1 MGAAGGVESRWS
13 KRQARWEHRRR
24 TREGGGVATGRAGL
38 RSGLCTM
45 RRVTTSFLPLLAA
58 GFAHGVP
65 ETQSGFEVNW
75 LAGGFWEDRVG
86 RERSWDGGG
95 MGKGVWEGT
104 GTGIVNIGSSHSS
117 AGVGG
122 ERAHGSWGSSGGRK
136 GGAPL
141 AGAPASRRRAL
152 SSNGITEYQHARL
165 DSPGPYARGA
175 VDEERHGGK
184 WLESGR
190 ARFKDSVRRKG
201 ANRGMVAI
209 VEVGK
214 GLLVCEQNEVVWAR
228 VVLFLAAPAGGIVS
242 ASLTTP
248 PATAQA
254 RRPRLIG
261 GCWEHRPERAGSASE
276 CATAP
281 PAAGCRCLFAIERS
295 PRLVT
300 VPASPQGSRSAEV
313 CGVSRHRRGRR
324 HIWRQVDTAV
334 EGEVAEFFE
343 SRRGGG
349 SIRGD
354 SPYGDKSQ
362 GVWVLLTGPKV
373 EPEATLMQSLR

>member
-1 MGAAGGVESRWS
+1 MSQS
-13 KRQARWEHRRR
+13 K
-24 TREGGGVATGRAGL
+24 
-38 RSGLCTM
+38 
-45 RRVTTSFLPLLAA
+45 
-58 GFAHGVP
+58 
-65 ETQSGFEVNW
+65 QS
-75 LAGGFWEDRVG
+75 
-86 RERSWDGGG
+86 
-95 MGKGVWEGT
+95 
-104 GTGIVNIGSSHSS
+104 
-117 AGVGG
+117 
-122 ERAHGSWGSSGGRK
+122 
-136 GGAPL
+136 
-141 AGAPASRRRAL
+141 
-152 SSNGITEYQHARL
+152 
-165 DSPGPYARGA
+165 
-175 VDEERHGGK
+175 
-184 WLESGR
+184 
-190 ARFKDSVRRKG
+190 
-201 ANRGMVAI
+201 
-209 VEVGK
+209 
-214 GLLVCEQNEVVWAR
+214 EVVRAR

-254 RRPRLIG
+254 RRPGLIG

-281 PAAGCRCLFAIERS
+281 PAAGCRCTFARAAIYGMEYRDA
-295 PRLVT
+295 RLRATGAAAGPVT

-313 CGVSRHRRGRR
+313 CGVSRNRRGRR

-373 EPEATLMQSLR
+373 EPERTGTFEVSLPVEVFDERGVLPQAIVANELWPLWQRKVPPFLGGTVAFLFPIIIAASLYGNQGIKLIKAGPGHSYPLLGIDLWISDGENEQQRS